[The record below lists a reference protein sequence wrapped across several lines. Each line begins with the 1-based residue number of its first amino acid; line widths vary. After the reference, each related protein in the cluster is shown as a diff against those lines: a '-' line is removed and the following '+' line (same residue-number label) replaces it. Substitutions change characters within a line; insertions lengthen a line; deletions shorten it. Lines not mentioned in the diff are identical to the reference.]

1 MTTGVAQPPQGGP
14 TVEVTRAAST
24 GPVGAMTRAI
34 AWILDAVLVNLV
46 AIMTGIGVELILSM
60 FPVSKSS
67 ASALKPVAAVVYAVW
82 AAAYFVV
89 FWSVAGQTP
98 GARIMQ
104 IRLVPAR
111 GGKIK
116 PLRALIRWLGMNA
129 AMLMLFLGY
138 VPVLVGRR
146 PLPDWLAHTLVLDA
160 PQTSMASARRA
171 SRDAARANA
180 AEAASAAEAESA
192 VEAGSAAE
200 AAGAAGARAR
210 QP

>member
-1 MTTGVAQPPQGGP
+1 MTTGVAQSPQGGT
-14 TVEVTRAAST
+14 TVEVTRGASAE
-24 GPVGAMTRAI
+24 PVGAMTRAI

-46 AIMTGIGVELILSM
+46 AIITGIGVELILSM
-60 FPVSKSS
+60 IPISKDLSS
-67 ASALKPVAAVVYAVW
+67 VLKPLAAVVYAVW

-98 GARIMQ
+98 GARVMQ

-111 GGKIK
+111 GGRVK
-116 PLRALIRWLGMNA
+116 PVRALIRWVGMNA

-146 PLPDWLAHTLVLDA
+146 PLPDWLAHTLVVDA
-160 PQTSMASARRA
+160 PETSLASTRRA
-171 SRDAARANA
+171 TRDAARASA
-180 AEAASAAEAESA
+180 AEAASAAEVASN
-192 VEAGSAAE
+192 AGE
-200 AAGAAGARAR
+200 RPR